1 MRFGVLGP
9 LSVEA
14 DDGVPVILPR
24 PSQRATLAVLLL
36 LAPGPVPG
44 PQLIDALWGEDAPDG
59 AGAALRVRI
68 SEVRRALAG
77 RSGIQ
82 TLPAGY
88 RILAGPGEVDA
99 EVFGTLATRG
109 RQALDDGRPRE
120 AAACLTQA
128 CALWRDPPLA
138 DVPDT
143 PPLRAAA
150 SALLERR
157 RDVREWLVDA
167 RLTLGHH
174 YELLSQIRASVAA
187 EPLAEHQY
195 VQLML
200 ALYRCGHKTAALDA
214 YARLREMTA
223 REFGLDPGPE
233 AQEMLRRILAD
244 TEDLQFT
251 PRLLTG
257 SWQAGASRGA

>member
-109 RQALDDGRPRE
+109 GRRSTTDGRGR
-120 AAACLTQA
+120 
-128 CALWRDPPLA
+128 RPPA
-138 DVPDT
+138 
-143 PPLRAAA
+143 
-150 SALLERR
+150 
-157 RDVREWLVDA
+157 
-167 RLTLGHH
+167 
-174 YELLSQIRASVAA
+174 
-187 EPLAEHQY
+187 
-195 VQLML
+195 
-200 ALYRCGHKTAALDA
+200 
-214 YARLREMTA
+214 
-223 REFGLDPGPE
+223 
-233 AQEMLRRILAD
+233 
-244 TEDLQFT
+244 
-251 PRLLTG
+251 
-257 SWQAGASRGA
+257 